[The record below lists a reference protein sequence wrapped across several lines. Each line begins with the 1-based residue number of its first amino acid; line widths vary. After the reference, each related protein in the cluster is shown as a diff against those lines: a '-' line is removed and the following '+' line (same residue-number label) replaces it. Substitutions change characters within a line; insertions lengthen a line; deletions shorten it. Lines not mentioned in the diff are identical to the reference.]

1 MSGGG
6 GSIDLNLLGGV
17 DLLLTRCGDEDDAL
31 TDLNGS
37 ENSEESNVVSNDAVI
52 GVVGEDL
59 MGENAELLPDVILG
73 RLAATTP
80 RALVRLDLGVILE
93 DLGGDRGA
101 IGLFSATAASSSSW
115 VLELGLSLSSFACSY
130 MCLSSS

>member
-1 MSGGG
+1 M
-6 GSIDLNLLGGV
+6 LGGV
-17 DLLLTRCGDEDDAL
+17 DLLLTRFGDENDEL
-31 TDLNGS
+31 DLNGS

-73 RLAATTP
+73 RLAATAP
-80 RALVRLDLGVILE
+80 RALVRRDLGVILE
-93 DLGGDRGA
+93 DLGGDSGA
-101 IGLFSATAASSSSW
+101 IGLFSAAAAAASSW
-115 VLELGLSLSSFACSY
+115 VLDLGLTLSCFSCSY

>member
-1 MSGGG
+1 M
-6 GSIDLNLLGGV
+6 LGGV
-17 DLLLTRCGDEDDAL
+17 DLLLTRCGDENDAL

-73 RLAATTP
+73 RLAATP

-93 DLGGDRGA
+93 DLGGDSGA
-101 IGLFSATAASSSSW
+101 IGLFSAVASSSW
-115 VLELGLSLSSFACSY
+115 VLELGLSLSSFSCSY